1 MTAHRIALLA
11 PAKVNLFL
19 AVGELRSDGYHD
31 VVTILQALDES
42 VADVVE
48 LTAADSLSV
57 TCAPDIG
64 VAAEENLVHRALVR
78 LGEIAGRAPEF
89 SVLVHKRVPAAGGLG
104 GASSDAAAALTGAC
118 RLWGLDESSAE
129 VIDVAKS
136 LGADVPFF
144 LGGGTALYDGRGD
157 SFVRRMQTPDLALV
171 VINPGVSVP
180 TPAAYA
186 AFDQQ
191 LRNGTP
197 DASAMIDAIDSGN
210 PVDISAALFN
220 NLTEAAIGLAPEVL
234 EALQFLSQSDGIL
247 GSLVSGSGSS
257 VFGICE
263 NTESAQRVARLAA
276 VRDGWWASAT
286 SASAGGIT
294 EVEPG

>member
-1 MTAHRIALLA
+1 MAADHIALLA

-19 AVGELRSDGYHD
+19 AVGARRSDGYHD
-31 VVTILQALDES
+31 VVTILQALDER

-57 TCAPDIG
+57 ICDPDIG
-64 VAAEENLVHRALVR
+64 VTAEENLVHRALVR

-104 GASSDAAAALTGAC
+104 GASSDAAAALVGAC
-118 RLWGLDESSAE
+118 RLWGLDETAA
-129 VIDVAKS
+129 VVTDVAKS

-157 SFVRRMQTPDLALV
+157 SFVRRMNTPELALV
-171 VINPGVSVP
+171 IINPGEPVP

-186 AFDQQ
+186 AFDRQ
-191 LRNGTP
+191 LQDAAP
-197 DASAMIDAIDSGN
+197 DARAMIDAIRSGD
-210 PVDISAALFN
+210 PEAVSAALYN
-220 NLTEAAIGLAPEVL
+220 NLAPAACTLAPAVN
-234 EALQFLSQSDGIL
+234 EALHFLSQSEGIL

-263 NTESAQRVARLAA
+263 NTEHAHTVARLAA

-294 EVEPG
+294 EVEGR